1 MNKIEQINFSTHA
14 RLKDIVGR
22 GLIYNDN
29 IALIE
34 LIKNSKDANS
44 SKVELEFCNAAE
56 TGTNSKIIVR
66 DFGNGMSFEDIKHK
80 WLNMAYSAKKNQLK
94 DDGRNY
100 AGNKGIGRFS
110 CDRLG
115 KKLDLYTF
123 KDGKGLYF
131 HIDWEDF
138 EVDNPEATIQDKKFI
153 IYDTEKEELN
163 NKFKV
168 SDFNSGTILII
179 SDLRDN
185 WTYDKLSKL
194 KKELEK
200 FVISP
205 VDKSSSGDFDVYIET
220 NYLNDENKREIDGL
234 VNNKVFEEL
243 DFRTTSI
250 ETSIDKEGKTLTT
263 LLKHDGNFI
272 FNIKEKNPYT
282 KLKNINAKI
291 YFLNTAAKGFFTKK
305 TGYRHLEYGSIFMFL
320 NGFRVFPYGETGND
334 WLDIDRRKAQGYN
347 RYIGTRDLIGYVT
360 IEDNESLFI
369 PVSAREGVVK
379 NKSFEQLQSPY
390 DIKGIG
396 KPGFVSKAVRRL
408 EKFVVEGLD
417 WDTVANFSANEKF
430 EKIDPKEVKYY
441 NNDESILLVL
451 SSVIYQGTNK
461 NEIIDLEI
469 NNEYLRELAQKE
481 RAAFQDFANQLET
494 KLGNTV
500 EILPN
505 KKFILSFLEEQ
516 NKKIKQKENINESL
530 IAQNEELSDLI
541 DEKEEII
548 EKQKDEIKTQ
558 KQKIKKKEEENLF
571 LRSSAPKDAEHLQ
584 NLMHK
589 INDDVD
595 NLKQKISNYYQERK
609 KGNIHLI
616 EDCDLVIDKLHKRIC
631 EIGKIADFATY
642 RNYRMATERKE
653 IKIIDFITKYF
664 ELLIDQDIHGQNIS
678 FVNAN
683 ILKKDFKFNIKPINL
698 TILIDNIIS
707 NSKKH
712 NASILTFSSR
722 CDKNFL
728 YLNFKNNGECLSSEY
743 SSDELFKKG
752 FTTTK
757 GSGLGL
763 YHSKTLI
770 KDEFKDKGEI
780 NAIFGDNIEGFEI
793 EVKIKCS

>member
-1 MNKIEQINFSTHA
+1 MNKLEQIGFSTHA

-34 LIKNSKDANS
+34 LIKNSKDADS
-44 SKVELEFCNAAE
+44 TKVELEFLNADK
-56 TGTNSKIIVR
+56 SLSSSQIIIR
-66 DFGNGMSFEDIKHK
+66 DFGCGMSLDDIKYK

-94 DDGRNY
+94 DNGKNY

-115 KKLDLYTF
+115 KKLDFYTF
-123 KDGKGLYF
+123 QDNKGYYF
-131 HIDWEDF
+131 HINWEDF
-138 EVDNPEATIQDKKFI
+138 EVDNPEATIQD
-153 IYDTEKEELN
+153 
-163 NKFKV
+163 NKFSIYSVEK
-168 SDFNSGTILII
+168 DEILKYFKTDHLKSGTILVI

-185 WTYDKLSKL
+185 WSYDKLVKL

-205 VDKSSSGDFDVYIET
+205 MDKSSNGDFDVYIET
-220 NYLNDENKREIDGL
+220 NYLPDEEKKEVDGL
-234 VNNKVFEEL
+234 VNNKIFEEL

-250 ETSIDKEGKTLTT
+250 DAKIDEKGEILTT
-263 LLKHDGNFI
+263 VLKHDGNFI
-272 FNIKEKNPYT
+272 FKIKEKNPYT
-282 KLKNINAKI
+282 KLKNIRTKI
-291 YFLNTAAKGFFTKK
+291 YFLNTASKGFFTKK

-360 IEDNESLFI
+360 VEDNESSFI

-379 NKSFEQLQSPY
+379 NESFEQLQSPY
-390 DIKGIG
+390 DIKAIG

-417 WDTVANFSANEKF
+417 WDTVANFSPSEKF
-430 EKIDPKEVKYY
+430 EKIDPKEVEYY
-441 NNDESILLVL
+441 NNDEKILLVL

-461 NEIIDLEI
+461 NEVIDLEI
-469 NNEYLRELAQKE
+469 NNEYLRELAEKE
-481 RAAFQDFANQLET
+481 RIAFQNFANQLEV
-494 KLGNTV
+494 KLGNTT

-505 KKFILSFLEEQ
+505 KNFILSFLEEQ
-516 NKKIKQKENINESL
+516 NKKLKQKDEINISL
-530 IAQNEELSDLI
+530 REQNEELSTIIEQKEDTI
-541 DEKEEII
+541 REKER
-548 EKQKDEIKTQ
+548 EIK
-558 KQKIKKKEEENLF
+558 KHKEKLKKKEEENLF

-595 NLKQKISNYYQERK
+595 NLKQKISNYYSDRK
-609 KGNIHLI
+609 KDKIKNI
-616 EDCDLVIDKLHKRIC
+616 EDCDEIIDKLHKRLC

-642 RNYRMATERKE
+642 RNYRMATEHKE
-653 IKIIDFITKYF
+653 IQIVNFIEKYF
-664 ELLIDQDIHGQNIS
+664 ELLVDEEIHSEKLNLI
-678 FVNAN
+678 NLN
-683 ILKKDFKFNIKPINL
+683 NLRKDFVYNIKPINL

-712 NASILTFSSR
+712 NASELNFSAK

-728 YLNFKNNGECLSSEY
+728 YLNFKNNGDKLSSMY
-743 SSDELFKKG
+743 NSDDLFQKG
-752 FTTTK
+752 FTTTN

-763 YHSKTLI
+763 FHSKSIVLE
-770 KDEFKDKGEI
+770 EFGNEAEI
-780 NAIFGDNIEGFEI
+780 QAIFGDDIEGFEI
-793 EVKIKCS
+793 EVKIKCN

>member
-1 MNKIEQINFSTHA
+1 MNKLEQMGFSTHA

-34 LIKNSKDANS
+34 LIKNSKDADS
-44 SKVELEFCNAAE
+44 TKVELEFLNADKDISS
-56 TGTNSKIIVR
+56 SKIVIR
-66 DFGNGMSFEDIKHK
+66 DFGSGMSLDDIKYK
-80 WLNMAYSAKKNQLK
+80 WLNMAYSAKKNHLK
-94 DDGRNY
+94 DNGKNY

-115 KKLDLYTF
+115 KKLDFYTF
-123 KDGKGLYF
+123 QDNKGYYF
-131 HIDWEDF
+131 HIDWEAF
-138 EVDNPEATIQDKKFI
+138 EVDNPEATIQD
-153 IYDTEKEELN
+153 
-163 NKFKV
+163 NKFSIYSVEQDEILKYFKI
-168 SDFNSGTILII
+168 DNLKSGTTLVI

-185 WTYDKLSKL
+185 WSYDKLVKL

-205 VDKSSSGDFDVYIET
+205 MDKSSNGDFDVYIET
-220 NYLNDENKREIDGL
+220 NYLSDEEKKEVDGL
-234 VNNKVFEEL
+234 VNNKIFEEL

-250 ETSIDKEGKTLTT
+250 DAQIDEKGEILTT
-263 LLKHDGNFI
+263 VLKHDGNFI
-272 FNIKEKNPYT
+272 FKIKEKNPYT
-282 KLKNINAKI
+282 KLKNIKTKI
-291 YFLNTAAKGFFTKK
+291 YFLNTASKGFFTKK

-347 RYIGTRDLIGYVT
+347 RYIGTRDLIGYVSV
-360 IEDNESLFI
+360 EDNESSFI

-379 NKSFEQLQSPY
+379 NESFEQLQSPY
-390 DIKGIG
+390 DIKNIG

-417 WDTVANFSANEKF
+417 WDAVANFSPSEKF
-430 EKIDPKEVKYY
+430 EKIDPKEVEYY
-441 NNDESILLVL
+441 NNDEKILLVL

-461 NEIIDLEI
+461 NEVIDLEI
-469 NNEYLRELAQKE
+469 NNEYLRELAEKE
-481 RAAFQDFANQLET
+481 RIAFQDFASQLEV
-494 KLGNTV
+494 KLGNTT

-505 KKFILSFLEEQ
+505 KNFILSFLEEQ
-516 NKKIKQKENINESL
+516 NKKLKQKDEINISL
-530 IAQNEELSDLI
+530 REQNEELSTIIEQKEDTI
-541 DEKEEII
+541 REKER
-548 EKQKDEIKTQ
+548 EIK
-558 KQKIKKKEEENLF
+558 KHKEKLKKKEEENLF

-595 NLKQKISNYYQERK
+595 NLKQKISNYYSDRK
-609 KGNIHLI
+609 KDKIKNI
-616 EDCDLVIDKLHKRIC
+616 EDCDEIIDKLHKRLC

-642 RNYRMATERKE
+642 RNYRMATEHKE
-653 IKIIDFITKYF
+653 IQIVNFIEKYF
-664 ELLIDQDIHGQNIS
+664 ELLVDEEIHSEKLNLINLNS
-678 FVNAN
+678 
-683 ILKKDFKFNIKPINL
+683 LRKDFVYNIKPINL

-712 NASILTFSSR
+712 NASELSFSAK

-728 YLNFKNNGECLSSEY
+728 YLNFKNNGDRLSSMY
-743 SSDELFKKG
+743 SSEDLFQKG
-752 FTTTK
+752 FTTTN

-763 YHSKTLI
+763 FHSKSIVLE
-770 KDEFKDKGEI
+770 EFGNEAEI
-780 NAIFGDNIEGFEI
+780 QAVFGDDIEGFEI
-793 EVKIKCS
+793 EVKIKCN